1 MRIFVKDNWFKLTI
15 VGIFIMVAVFIF
27 YYLLVFIPNREQK
40 LLIKQSQ
47 EKIRLAHEQ
56 EGKELS
62 NPKSDRYIVTYDK
75 DGNPLDW
82 TVLTRASVILN
93 DTLDTYK
100 SALPEIQKTQAA
112 ERENLAK
119 IYGILN
125 NPYLEN
131 KSGLKTFIT
140 YDEAYIAS
148 GEKVIGLLTDLIK
161 SYQGLKTA
169 VEMRDPQLYLY
180 YSDEIDKLEA
190 QKFTIMTDYSNKET
204 SKKNFAKI
212 LLAE

>member
-1 MRIFVKDNWFKLTI
+1 MALLANKHQNIKPFNVNDLRGGINLYSPADMLADNEARNLENFEFNPNTDQLVTRGGLSAPLFSFQYDIKS
-15 VGIFIMVAVFIF
+15 V
-27 YYLLVFIPNREQK
+27 YYDYEMNIYLVFIANKNVYKYVINEQPELLGSLLGSNRPVCCK
-40 LLIKQSQ
+40 F
-47 EKIRLAHEQ
+47 
-56 EGKELS
+56 
-62 NPKSDRYIVTYDK
+62 
-75 DGNPLDW
+75 GNN
-82 TVLTRASVILN
+82 V
-93 DTLDTYK
+93 
-100 SALPEIQKTQAA
+100 
-112 ERENLAK
+112 
-119 IYGILN
+119 
-125 NPYLEN
+125 
-131 KSGLKTFIT
+131 
-140 YDEAYIAS
+140 YIAS